1 MQMSGATAESATTGA
16 VMEGNASAA
25 VGGGGP
31 DPEDPNEKEKDFKV
45 NDKTNMIVSEEAVH
59 EITDGAR
66 KKQADFVS
74 MYEGIRKKIETK
86 YGTGNGDYEVFD
98 DLYEVV
104 PNRLPVDE
112 TTVDL
117 LTKLV
122 DSLVFVI
129 DALYKD
135 KPYQRFYVLETV
147 ARVPYFSYISCLH
160 YLETIGQK
168 DNIGW
173 LRIHW
178 AEGWNELHHLLIM
191 EELGGSKRW
200 VDRFLAQHTAVLY
213 YWVVVVLYFLNPS
226 LSYNLS
232 E

>member
-1 MQMSGATAESATTGA
+1 MSDATAEATTGA
-16 VMEGNASAA
+16 VAEGNASAS

-45 NDKTNMIVSEEAVH
+45 NDKTNMIVSEEAIH
-59 EITDGAR
+59 NITEGAR

-74 MYEGIRKKIETK
+74 MYEDIRKKIEGK

-98 DLYEVV
+98 DLYEIV

-112 TTVDL
+112 TTVNL

-160 YLETIGQK
+160 YLETIG
-168 DNIGW
+168 
-173 LRIHW
+173 
-178 AEGWNELHHLLIM
+178 
-191 EELGGSKRW
+191 
-200 VDRFLAQHTAVLY
+200 
-213 YWVVVVLYFLNPS
+213 
-226 LSYNLS
+226 
-232 E
+232 